1 VIDHYPGS
9 NRPIEGGLKLLR
21 INTTLFKDKLAAK
34 LQVAPAD
41 PGAWHLNAETTRPW
55 AEMLCAETV
64 NDKGLWE
71 VIKNRPN
78 HAWDLGVYHLAL
90 ADLLG
95 LKHRRPEIPKPAAV
109 APENTARKKAPGWVG
124 VKKKGWMQ

>member
-1 VIDHYPGS
+1 
-9 NRPIEGGLKLLR
+9 
-21 INTTLFKDKLAAK
+21 
-34 LQVAPAD
+34 
-41 PGAWHLNAETTRPW
+41 
-55 AEMLCAETV
+55 MLCAETV

-95 LKHRRPEIPKPAAV
+95 LKHRRPETPKPASA
-109 APENTARKKAPGWVG
+109 APETAGRKKAPGWVG
-124 VKKKGWMQ
+124 IKKQGWMRGG